1 MYYINYSCLNK
12 MINDTYTFIIILK
25 RIILLSRKIVILDV
39 KKGQD
44 TKNLP
49 LIILNNLLH

>member
-25 RIILLSRKIVILDV
+25 RIILLSRKIVILDI

>member
-1 MYYINYSCLNK
+1 MYNINYSCLNK

-25 RIILLSRKIVILDV
+25 RIILLSRKIVILDI

>member
-1 MYYINYSCLNK
+1 MYYINDSCLNK

-25 RIILLSRKIVILDV
+25 RIILLNRKIVILDI

>member
-25 RIILLSRKIVILDV
+25 RIILLSRKIVILDI
-39 KKGQD
+39 KKGEGCIGD
-44 TKNLP
+44 KSSNFLVF
-49 LIILNNLLH
+49 

>member
-1 MYYINYSCLNK
+1 MYYINDSCLNN

-25 RIILLSRKIVILDV
+25 RIILLSRKIVILDI